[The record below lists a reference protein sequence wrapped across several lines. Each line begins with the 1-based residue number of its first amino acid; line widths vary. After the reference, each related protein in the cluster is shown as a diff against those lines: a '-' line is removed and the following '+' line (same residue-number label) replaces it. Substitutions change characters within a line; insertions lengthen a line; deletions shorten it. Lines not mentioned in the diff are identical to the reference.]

1 MWYTFI
7 AVFQPRRFFRGEKF
21 FRRAFKT
28 FAKSVL
34 SQIRNKQPYF
44 KNTEKRPILS
54 KFIAFLRGWN
64 TFFRRLRYSNRLY
77 QISQALSRANSR
89 FRERSPIFRKNVK
102 KRLQFR
108 GSGKPPPPKRRSKGR
123 PNDKVHKNFIIC
135 RDFPNAAKSP
145 SFFSRPT
152 ARSRANAE
160 RRCLRKVRAPTDDD
174 SG

>member
-1 MWYTFI
+1 MLFCREKI
-7 AVFQPRRFFRGEKF
+7 FQEVSCGVLKVCLSHICNKFRYSEN
-21 FRRAFKT
+21 A
-28 FAKSVL
+28 
-34 SQIRNKQPYF
+34 
-44 KNTEKRPILS
+44 EKRPILS
-54 KFIAFLRGWN
+54 KFIAFLRSRN

-89 FRERSPIFRKNVK
+89 FKKRSPIFRKNVK

-123 PNDKVHKNFIIC
+123 PNDKVRKNFIIC